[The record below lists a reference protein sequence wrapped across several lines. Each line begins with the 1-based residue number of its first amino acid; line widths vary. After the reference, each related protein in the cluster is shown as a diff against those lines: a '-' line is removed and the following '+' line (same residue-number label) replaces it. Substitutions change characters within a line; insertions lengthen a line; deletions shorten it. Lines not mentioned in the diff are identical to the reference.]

1 VLLLGRLPFIPVA
14 LLYMCIAPP
23 RSPEIIFPAEVC
35 KGRKHRT
42 FKLLM
47 AAFGLAIAKKVDSVD
62 PVF

>member
-1 VLLLGRLPFIPVA
+1 
-14 LLYMCIAPP
+14 MCIAPP
-23 RSPEIIFPAEVC
+23 RSRETFPREVC